1 MVKVNKMAWGSETI
15 VGCGA
20 RVIRLYYNTAKGRLT
35 VDMSQV
41 ADKAWDKYQAALAKY
56 GTTKVVVSGKSEKD
70 LQLIIKWWAE

>member
-1 MVKVNKMAWGSETI
+1 MVKVNKMSWGSETI
-15 VGCGA
+15 VGYGA

-41 ADKAWDKYQAALAKY
+41 ADKAWDNYQAALAKY

-70 LQLIIKWWAE
+70 LQLITKWWAE